1 MRGDLPA
8 GTVTFLFTDV
18 EGSTRLLDDLGSEDY
33 AAALAEHRR
42 IVREVSAREGGVEVD
57 TQGDAFFVAFPTAPG
72 AIAAARAI
80 VDGLGSGPVRVR
92 IGVHTGT
99 PLLTDE
105 GYVGPDVH
113 RAARIAAS
121 GHGGQVLVSSA
132 TRALLDGDSLRD
144 LGGHR
149 FKDLAAAERVYQ
161 LGDREFQ
168 PLRSLYRT
176 NLPVPATPF
185 LGRER
190 ELGEVVELLV
200 RDDVRL
206 LTMTGPGGTGK
217 TRLALQAAAEASGEF
232 PDGIWWVGLAPLRDA
247 RLLVTSLAQV
257 LMVEERAD
265 RDLSE
270 LVVSHLAGMRA
281 LVLVDNVEHLLP
293 EVATEIARLRDAA
306 GPTILVT
313 SRERLQLQGEH
324 VYPVPTLAEGDGM
337 ELFLVR
343 ARALAS
349 NVEASDAIGELC
361 SRLDNLPLALE
372 LAAARTVVFPPEQLL
387 ARLSERLDLLRAGR
401 DGDPRQ
407 RTLRATIEWSY
418 DLLEASEQGV
428 FRGLSVFA
436 NGCTYEAAEVVG
448 GADPDTIQALLDKSL
463 LRRSEDVPPRYW
475 MLETIRELAAER
487 LVSDGEEAAVRRTHA
502 EHYLTVARS
511 SNLDAEAPGP
521 QRHDVVIPERDN
533 MRVALAWAVDAGERE
548 LGLELVVA
556 LENWWVTSSPQE
568 AGAWIEALLGDASD
582 IPEGLL
588 VRVLRVQGGMENV
601 LGEPELA
608 DERWEQA
615 LRIAQATGQE
625 QAVAVLQHRLADM
638 ARRLRGDLAGARA
651 LAEASLA
658 THRRNGFR
666 KGEAQVL
673 TALADVELAE
683 GGREQ
688 ALELLYESARISEE
702 IGFRW
707 WLSGVRARIGGTCL
721 ALGRLEEAAANTRE
735 ALAISAPI
743 RDRRAIVAELI
754 LLAEIAA
761 TSGSRKLAGTL
772 FGAAEAE
779 SERAPASPWF
789 HAPHSPERVLAHAD
803 SEFECGRAEGHQL
816 SLEAAVS
823 LALENAAT

>member
-1 MRGDLPA
+1 
-8 GTVTFLFTDV
+8 
-18 EGSTRLLDDLGSEDY
+18 
-33 AAALAEHRR
+33 
-42 IVREVSAREGGVEVD
+42 
-57 TQGDAFFVAFPTAPG
+57 
-72 AIAAARAI
+72 
-80 VDGLGSGPVRVR
+80 
-92 IGVHTGT
+92 
-99 PLLTDE
+99 
-105 GYVGPDVH
+105 
-113 RAARIAAS
+113 
-121 GHGGQVLVSSA
+121 
-132 TRALLDGDSLRD
+132 
-144 LGGHR
+144 
-149 FKDLAAAERVYQ
+149 
-161 LGDREFQ
+161 
-168 PLRSLYRT
+168 
-176 NLPVPATPF
+176 
-185 LGRER
+185 
-190 ELGEVVELLV
+190 
-200 RDDVRL
+200 
-206 LTMTGPGGTGK
+206 MTGPGGTGK

-232 PDGIWWVGLAPLRDA
+232 PDGVWWVGLAPLRDA

-324 VYPVPTLAEGDGM
+324 VYPVPTLAEADGM

-401 DGDPRQ
+401 DADPRQ
-407 RTLRATIEWSY
+407 QTLRATIEWSY
-418 DLLEASEQGV
+418 DLLEAAEQEV

-487 LVSDGEEAAVRRTHA
+487 LVSEGEDAAVRRTHA
-502 EHYLTVARS
+502 EHCLTVARS

-568 AGAWIEALLGDASD
+568 
-582 IPEGLL
+582 
-588 VRVLRVQGGMENV
+588 GGSM
-601 LGEPELA
+601 
-608 DERWEQA
+608 D
-615 LRIAQATGQE
+615 
-625 QAVAVLQHRLADM
+625 
-638 ARRLRGDLAGARA
+638 RRLCSGTRPTSRTVSSFACCVSRAGWRTCSASPSSPTSAGSTLCGSRRQPARSRLSRFSSTASRTWRGDCAETFRVRERSPKRA
-651 LAEASLA
+651 S
-658 THRRNGFR
+658 RR
-666 KGEAQVL
+666 
-673 TALADVELAE
+673 
-683 GGREQ
+683 
-688 ALELLYESARISEE
+688 
-702 IGFRW
+702 
-707 WLSGVRARIGGTCL
+707 
-721 ALGRLEEAAANTRE
+721 
-735 ALAISAPI
+735 
-743 RDRRAIVAELI
+743 IVAT
-754 LLAEIAA
+754 A
-761 TSGSRKLAGTL
+761 
-772 FGAAEAE
+772 
-779 SERAPASPWF
+779 SERAR
-789 HAPHSPERVLAHAD
+789 HK
-803 SEFECGRAEGHQL
+803 C
-816 SLEAAVS
+816 
-823 LALENAAT
+823 